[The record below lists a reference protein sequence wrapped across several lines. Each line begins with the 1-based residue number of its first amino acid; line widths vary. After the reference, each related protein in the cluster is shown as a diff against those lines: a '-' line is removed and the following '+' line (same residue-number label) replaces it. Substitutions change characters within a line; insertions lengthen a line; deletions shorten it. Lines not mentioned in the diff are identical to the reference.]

1 MDTEEYTAEKKN
13 ANQGNDGTMPSLFA
27 DEDTGDED
35 TDPVLTTSDAVRMIR
50 EMLKKAAQRNA
61 GGAAKKGG
69 KHSGAMSKSEEDQAE
84 DGAKGSVLSS
94 EEGAEGDA
102 KDWYVCTYW
111 SVLVCYC
118 CDYYTDSE
126 PR

>member
-69 KHSGAMSKSEEDQAE
+69 KHSGAMSKSEEDLAE

-94 EEGAEGDA
+94 EEGADGDA
-102 KDWYVCTYW
+102 KDW
-111 SVLVCYC
+111 
-118 CDYYTDSE
+118 
-126 PR
+126 